1 MMSENLNKINIGA
14 DKIGTVAVTKNYDIQ
29 KIQCGPLAFTEG
41 AIYEEIVDDVT
52 VRE

>member
-1 MMSENLNKINIGA
+1 MMSENLNKMHIGA

-29 KIQCGPLAFTEG
+29 KTQSFNEG
-41 AIYEEIVDDVT
+41 AIYEEIVDDIM